1 MIATKAPRLD
11 GGWSMKK
18 IAEHIHGYTY
28 GTSKVT
34 PSSVSMQELDELK
47 ISVGFTEEDQRC
59 L

>member
-1 MIATKAPRLD
+1 
-11 GGWSMKK
+11 MKK